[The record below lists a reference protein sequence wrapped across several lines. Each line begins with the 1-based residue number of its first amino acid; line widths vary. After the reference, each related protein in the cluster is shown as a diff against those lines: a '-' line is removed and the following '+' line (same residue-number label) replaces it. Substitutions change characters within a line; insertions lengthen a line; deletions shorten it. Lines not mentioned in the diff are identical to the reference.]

1 MIEREPKK
9 LMRNPF
15 NKKIA
20 GVCSGIANYIGI
32 PPIIVRGLL
41 LVMIFASRGFLLP
54 FIIPAYIVLGIILP
68 KRKEPLGSRG
78 FSQREP
84 VQDVEIVQIN
94 RLKSLV
100 NNAQTKVSPPILEL
114 VNSIDASVETM
125 MPHLKNVN
133 DKQEPE
139 LAAVKEAA
147 LEYFP
152 NALESYLR
160 LPADYALN
168 HQQSNGATAQEE
180 LLADLELIDDS
191 MKRLIEVKYQN
202 TRAKGLSSLS
212 SLQERM
218 QRDPTRDVRRSLD
231 NVERRA
237 ALELGEAE
245 ASVIQSIKISILAIL
260 PQMQANGSGMD
271 QNVFNVRQTA
281 LEYLPDAVEKY
292 LTLPEDFRETHSLIN
307 GKTAQQTLVEQ
318 LELLDNT
325 MKKLMASVYQEDAS
339 GLLMHGSFLKEKFA
353 ETRFEVPAER

>member
-1 MIEREPKK
+1 MIDQERRQ

-20 GVCSGIANYIGI
+20 GVCSGIANYIGV
-32 PPIIVRGLL
+32 PPIFVRAIFLL
-41 LVMIFASRGFLLP
+41 LLFATRG
-54 FIIPAYIVLGIILP
+54 FIIPAYIVLGILLP
-68 KRKEPLGSRG
+68 KRKEPLRPRNFGPK
-78 FSQREP
+78 QTPE
-84 VQDVEIVQIN
+84 DVEIVQVS
-94 RLKSLV
+94 RLKVLLDS
-100 NNAQTKVSPPILEL
+100 AQTKVSPPVLEL
-114 VNSIDASVETM
+114 VNSIGASVDTM

-133 DKQEPE
+133 AKKEPE
-139 LAAVKEAA
+139 MAAVKEAA

-160 LPADYALN
+160 LPADYAIN
-168 HQQSNGATAQEE
+168 HQQSNGTTAQEE

-202 TRAKGLSSLS
+202 NRAKGMSSLN
-212 SLQERM
+212 SLQERL
-218 QRDPTRDVRRSLD
+218 QRDPTRDVRRSLET
-231 NVERRA
+231 VERRA
-237 ALELGEAE
+237 AMELGLSESE
-245 ASVIQSIKISILAIL
+245 VIQSIKISILAIL
-260 PQMQANGSGMD
+260 PQMLASGSGMD

-292 LTLPEDFRETHSLIN
+292 LSLPEGFRETHALIN

>member
-1 MIEREPKK
+1 MIERERKK

-15 NKKIA
+15 SKRIG

-32 PPIIVRGLL
+32 PTFLVRFLFIFLFFATRG
-41 LVMIFASRGFLLP
+41 VMFPVYLAMWAFLP
-54 FIIPAYIVLGIILP
+54 R
-68 KRKEPLGSRG
+68 RKEPIPGKRYKQSP
-78 FSQREP
+78 EE
-84 VQDVEIVQIN
+84 VEIRQVN
-94 RLKSLV
+94 RTKALV
-100 NNAQTKVSPPILEL
+100 NNAQGKVSAPVLEL
-114 VNSIDASVETM
+114 VNSIDASIETM

-133 DKQEPE
+133 TKQEPE
-139 LAAVKEAA
+139 MAAIKEAA

-191 MKRLIEVKYQN
+191 MKRLIEVKYQHS
-202 TRAKGLSSLS
+202 RAKGLGSLNT
-212 SLQERM
+212 LQERL
-218 QRDPTRDVRRSLD
+218 QRDPTRDVRRSLE

-237 ALELGEAE
+237 ALELNMDE
-245 ASVIQSIKISILAIL
+245 VDLIQSIKISILAIL
-260 PQMQANGSGMD
+260 PQMLANGSGMD

-292 LTLPEDFRETHSLIN
+292 LTLPEEFRETEALLN
-307 GKTAQQTLVEQ
+307 GRTAQQTFLEQ

-339 GLLMHGSFLKEKFA
+339 GLLMHSSFLKEKFA
-353 ETRFEVPAER
+353 ETPFEMPLDR